1 LKVEWIKKLKKLEY
15 SSLYPLFFTII
26 FILIL
31 IQYSFF
37 SLDAIF
43 YDLWIK
49 FDFFPK
55 KQSEIIIV
63 VMDEE
68 SDQFLGES
76 YPYTYASHYRLI
88 KKIIADEPKGFGY
101 LVPLENEPDS
111 IVEQRYVTDIRQMIQ
126 DFQKSKKGFFRF
138 GTKFEMMFGE
148 VLPVDEL
155 KPLGY
160 STAFLFQ
167 DKQIFSRDGVI
178 RRASLN
184 ISGED
189 SFHLWVANKW
199 RQSIGEERLD
209 AKSYSGASYNPE
221 ADATFAMFKY
231 TRSPILN
238 TDYEVIP
245 YHRVVTGN
253 YSDGFFKNKLV
264 LVGASYISNGDD
276 FSLTPFSKDEA
287 KSSKLAIHANIIEA
301 LKRERTISTVPD
313 FLTQTLSVLIAVIL
327 SFFISRVQP
336 TKGLLITI
344 TLMLGTFVFG
354 YLSFVGFGLWFK
366 LSHMILGIFVVY
378 YIWVPFRAIEE
389 YQTRYA
395 IQEEA
400 KLLKQ
405 VDNLKQNF
413 ISLMSHD
420 LKTPVAKIA
429 GIADIL
435 RIQYNNEPQQ
445 KELLDNIVQATKE
458 LNSFITSILDLTK
471 IESQNLT
478 LRKESKDINKVIE
491 SIVEK
496 LRFEIEAQEME
507 IETELAPLY
516 PIQVDSVLMNRVVSN
531 LIENALKYAGRGR
544 TIKVKTW
551 DDAVWVYVEIS
562 DNGVGINP
570 DDLAHIFDKFYRVK
584 NDSTHAIKGS
594 GLGLYLVKYF
604 IELHSGTISATSE
617 LGNGTTFTVK
627 LKNE

>member
-1 LKVEWIKKLKKLEY
+1 MLKKLRELEY
-15 SSLYPLFFTII
+15 SSLYPLFFTVV

-43 YDLWIK
+43 YDLWVR
-49 FDFFPK
+49 FDFYPGARPA
-55 KQSEIIIV
+55 V
-63 VMDEE
+63 VVVVVDEE
-68 SDQFLGES
+68 SDQFLGET
-76 YPYTYASHYRLI
+76 YPYTYASHHRFVQKVL
-88 KKIIADEPKGFGY
+88 ADAPAGVGY
-101 LVPLENEPDS
+101 LIPLENEPDTL
-111 IVEQRYVTDIRQMIQ
+111 VEQKYLQEFETAVQG
-126 DFQKSKKGFFRF
+126 FQRGRGFFRF

-155 KPLGY
+155 RNLGY

-167 DKQIFSRDGVI
+167 DDQVFARDSVI

-189 SFHLWVANKW
+189 SFHLWMANKW
-199 RQSIGEERLD
+199 RESLGQQKLD
-209 AKSYSGASYNPE
+209 ANSFAGSAYNAE
-221 ADATFAMFKY
+221 ADATFALFKY
-231 TRSPILN
+231 DSSPVASGS
-238 TDYEVIP
+238 YSSIP
-245 YHRVVTGN
+245 FHRVVTGN
-253 YSDGFFKNKLV
+253 YPAGFFKDKLV
-264 LVGASYISNGDD
+264 LVGPQYISNADD
-276 FSLTPFSKDEA
+276 FALTPFSKEEA
-287 KSSKLAIHANIIEA
+287 KSSKLLIHANIIQA
-301 LKRERTISTVPD
+301 LASGRTVMPAPD
-313 FLTQTLSVLIAVIL
+313 VLTQVLSVVIAVLL

-344 TLMLGTFVFG
+344 SLMLGTFAFG
-354 YLSFVGFGLWFK
+354 YVSFMGLGMWFK

-389 YQTRYA
+389 YQTRYT

-435 RIQYNNEPQQ
+435 RQQYNNTPDQ
-445 KELLDNIVQATKE
+445 KQLLDNVVQATKE

-478 LRKESKDINKVIE
+478 LRKESKDINKLIE
-491 SIVEK
+491 GIVEK
-496 LRFEIEAQEME
+496 LRFEASAQEME
-507 IETELAPLY
+507 IETDLAPLY
-516 PIQVDSVLMNRVVSN
+516 PIQVDSVLMNRVISN
-531 LIENALKYAGRGR
+531 LIENAIKYAGRGKV
-544 TIKVKTW
+544 IQVKTW
-551 DDAVWVYVEIS
+551 DDAQWVYIEIR
-562 DNGVGINP
+562 DNGIGIKAE
-570 DDLAHIFDKFYRVK
+570 DLAHIFDKFYRVK
-584 NDSTHAIKGS
+584 NDSSHTIKGS

-604 IELHSGTISATSE
+604 IELHNGTISAASGPGE
-617 LGNGTTFTVK
+617 GTAFTVK

>member
-1 LKVEWIKKLKKLEY
+1 MLKKIRQLEY
-15 SSLYPLFFTII
+15 SSLYPLFFTVV

-43 YDLWIK
+43 YDLWVR
-49 FDFFPK
+49 FDIFQREK
-55 KQSEIIIV
+55 VELVMV

-68 SDQFLGES
+68 SDQFLGET
-76 YPYTYASHYRLI
+76 YPYTYASHHRFLQ
-88 KKIIADEPKGFGY
+88 KVLADNPTGVGY

-111 IVEQRYVTDIRQMIQ
+111 LVEQRYMSELRQEVL
-126 DFQKSKKGFFRF
+126 DYQKSKKGFFRF

-148 VLPVDEL
+148 VLPVEDL
-155 KPLGY
+155 RPLGY
-160 STAFLFQ
+160 STAFLYQ
-167 DKQIFSRDGVI
+167 DNQVFARDSVI

-189 SFHLWVANKW
+189 SFHLWIANKW
-199 RQSIGEERLD
+199 RESRGEGKLD
-209 AKSYSGASYNPE
+209 ANSFPGAAYNAE
-221 ADATFAMFKY
+221 ADATFALFKY
-231 TRSPILN
+231 AQSPGD
-238 TDYEVIP
+238 TESYSTIP

-253 YSDGFFKNKLV
+253 YPEGFFKNKLV
-264 LVGASYISNGDD
+264 LVGTQYISNPDD
-276 FSLTPFSKDEA
+276 FALTPFNKEEA
-287 KSSKLAIHANIIEA
+287 KGPKLSIHANIIQA
-301 LKRERTISTVPD
+301 LARGRTLSPVPD
-313 FLTQTLSVLIAVIL
+313 VLTQVLSVLIAVVL

-344 TLMLGTFVFG
+344 TLMLGTFAFG
-354 YLSFVGFGLWFK
+354 YLCFVGPGWWFK

-435 RIQYNNEPQQ
+435 RLQYDNAPQQ
-445 KELLDNIVQATKE
+445 RQLLDNIVQATKE

-478 LRKESKDINKVIE
+478 LKKESKDINKVIE
-491 SIVEK
+491 GIVEK
-496 LRFEIEAQEME
+496 LRFEAEANQME
-507 IETELAPLY
+507 LTMELAPLY

-531 LIENALKYAGRGR
+531 LVENALKYAGTGK
-544 TIKVKTW
+544 TISIKTW
-551 DDAVWVYVEIS
+551 DDPQWVYIAIA
-562 DNGVGINP
+562 DNGVGIKP
-570 DDLAHIFDKFYRVK
+570 DDLTNIFDKFYRVK

-604 IELHSGTISATSE
+604 IELHSGTISAASE
-617 LGNGTTFTVK
+617 LGVGTTFTVK

>member
-1 LKVEWIKKLKKLEY
+1 MAMLKKLRQLEY
-15 SSLYPLFFTII
+15 SSLYPLFFTVI

-43 YDLWIK
+43 YDLWAR
-49 FDFFPK
+49 FDP
-55 KQSEIIIV
+55 QIGGGPEV
-63 VMDEE
+63 VLVVVDEE
-68 SDQFLGES
+68 SDQFLGET
-76 YPYTYASHYRLI
+76 YPYTYASHHRFLGKMI
-88 KKIIADEPKGFGY
+88 EDGPAGIGY
-101 LVPLENEPDS
+101 LIPLDNEPDS
-111 IVEQRYVTDIRQMIQ
+111 LVEQKYMAELKGLIQ
-126 DFQKSKKGFFRF
+126 GFQRGRGIFRF

-148 VLPVDEL
+148 ILPVEEL
-155 KPLGY
+155 RGLGY
-160 STAFLFQ
+160 STAFLYQ
-167 DKQIFSRDGVI
+167 DNQVFARDAVI

-189 SFHLWVANKW
+189 SFHLWMANRW
-199 RQSIGEERLD
+199 RERKGETRFE
-209 AKSYSGASYNPE
+209 ANAFPGGSYNAE
-221 ADATFAMFKY
+221 ADATFALFKY
-231 TRSPILN
+231 AHSPVRVDSY
-238 TDYEVIP
+238 TTIP

-253 YSDGFFKNKLV
+253 FAPGLFKDKLV
-264 LVGASYISNGDD
+264 LVGSQYISNADD
-276 FSLTPFSKDEA
+276 FALTPYNKEEA
-287 KSSKLAIHANIIEA
+287 KSSKLMVHANIIQA
-301 LKRERTISTVPD
+301 MAAGRTVLPVPD
-313 FLTQTLSVLIAVIL
+313 LLTQILSVVIAVML

-344 TLMLGTFVFG
+344 TLMLGTFLFG

-435 RIQYNNEPQQ
+435 RQQYDNTPDQ
-445 KELLDNIVQATKE
+445 KRLLDNVVQATKE

-478 LRKESKDINKVIE
+478 LRKEAKDINKLIDG
-491 SIVEK
+491 IVEK
-496 LRFEIEAQEME
+496 LRFEAGTQEMA
-507 IETELAPLY
+507 IESELAPLY
-516 PIQVDSVLMNRVVSN
+516 PIQLDVVLMNRVISN
-531 LIENALKYAGRGR
+531 LVENALKYAGKG
-544 TIKVKTW
+544 KVVSIKTW
-551 DDAVWVYVEIS
+551 DDPEWVHVQIS
-562 DNGVGINP
+562 DNGVGIKGE
-570 DDLAHIFDKFYRVK
+570 DLAHIFDKFYRVK
-584 NDSTHAIKGS
+584 NDSTHSIKGS

-604 IELHSGTISATSE
+604 IELHSGTITAASE
-617 LGNGTTFTVK
+617 PGVGTTFTIK

>member
-1 LKVEWIKKLKKLEY
+1 MLKKIRQLEY
-15 SSLYPLFFTII
+15 SSLYPLFFTVV

-43 YDLWIK
+43 YDLWVR
-49 FDFFPK
+49 FDYFQREK
-55 KQSEIIIV
+55 AELVMV

-68 SDQFLGES
+68 SDQFLGET
-76 YPYTYASHYRLI
+76 YPYTYASHHRFLQ
-88 KKIIADEPKGFGY
+88 KVLADGPTGVGY
-101 LVPLENEPDS
+101 LVPLESEPDS
-111 IVEQRYVTDIRQMIQ
+111 LVEQRYMSELRQEVL
-126 DFQKSKKGFFRF
+126 DYQKSKKGFFRF

-148 VLPVDEL
+148 VLPVEDL
-155 KPLGY
+155 RPLGY
-160 STAFLFQ
+160 STAFLYQ
-167 DKQIFSRDGVI
+167 DNQVFARDSVI

-189 SFHLWVANKW
+189 SFHLWIANKW
-199 RQSIGEERLD
+199 RESKGEEKLD
-209 AKSYSGASYNPE
+209 ANSFPGAAYNAE
-221 ADATFAMFKY
+221 ADATFALFKY
-231 TRSPILN
+231 AQSPGD
-238 TDYEVIP
+238 TESYTTIP

-253 YSDGFFKNKLV
+253 YPEGFFKNKLV
-264 LVGASYISNGDD
+264 LVGTQYISNPDD
-276 FSLTPFSKDEA
+276 FALTPFNKEEA
-287 KSSKLAIHANIIEA
+287 KGPKLSIHANIIQA
-301 LKRERTISTVPD
+301 LAKGRTLSPVPD
-313 FLTQTLSVLIAVIL
+313 VLTQVLSVLIAVVL

-344 TLMLGTFVFG
+344 TLMLGTFAFG
-354 YLSFVGFGLWFK
+354 YVCFVGPGWWFK

-435 RIQYNNEPQQ
+435 RLQYDNVPQQ
-445 KELLDNIVQATKE
+445 RQLLDNVVQATKE

-478 LRKESKDINKVIE
+478 LKKESKDINKVIE
-491 SIVEK
+491 GIVEK
-496 LRFEIEAQEME
+496 LRFEAEANQME
-507 IETELAPLY
+507 LTMELAPLY

-531 LIENALKYAGRGR
+531 LVENALKYAGRGK
-544 TIKVKTW
+544 TISIKTW
-551 DDAVWVYVEIS
+551 DDPQWVYIAIA
-562 DNGVGINP
+562 DNGVGIKP
-570 DDLAHIFDKFYRVK
+570 DDLTNIFDKFYRVK

-604 IELHSGTISATSE
+604 IELHSGTITAASE
-617 LGNGTTFTVK
+617 LGVGTTFTVK

>member
-1 LKVEWIKKLKKLEY
+1 MLKKLKELEY
-15 SSLYPLFFTII
+15 SSLYPLFFTVV

-43 YDLWIK
+43 YDLWVR
-49 FDFFPK
+49 FDVITGDKP
-55 KQSEIIIV
+55 EIVLV
-63 VMDEE
+63 VVDEE
-68 SDQFLGES
+68 SDQFLGETF
-76 YPYTYASHYRLI
+76 PYTYASHHRFVQKVLDDGP
-88 KKIIADEPKGFGY
+88 AGVGY
-101 LVPLENEPDS
+101 LMPLETEPDTM
-111 IVEQRYVTDIRQMIQ
+111 VEHKYLQELQQTLQ
-126 DFQKSKKGFFRF
+126 DFEHGKGFFRF

-148 VLPVDEL
+148 VLPVDDL
-155 KPLGY
+155 RSLGY

-167 DKQIFSRDGVI
+167 DDQVFARDSVI

-189 SFHLWVANKW
+189 SFHLWMANKW
-199 RQSIGEERLD
+199 RESNGKPKLD
-209 AKSYSGASYNPE
+209 ANSFAGASYNAE
-221 ADATFAMFKY
+221 ADATFALFKY
-231 TRSPILN
+231 PSSPVKSD
-238 TDYEVIP
+238 TYASIP

-253 YSDGFFKNKLV
+253 FPAGLFKGKMV
-264 LVGASYISNGDD
+264 LVGPQYISNADD
-276 FSLTPFSKDEA
+276 FALTPFSKEEA
-287 KSSKLAIHANIIEA
+287 KSSKLQIHANIIQA
-301 LKRERTISTVPD
+301 LAGGHTVVPAPD
-313 FLTQTLSVLIAVIL
+313 LLTQVLSVVIAVIL

-344 TLMLGTFVFG
+344 SLMLGTFAFG
-354 YLSFVGFGLWFK
+354 YVSFVAFGMWFK

-435 RIQYNNEPQQ
+435 RQQYDNTPDQ
-445 KELLDNIVQATKE
+445 KRLLDNVVQATKE

-478 LRKESKDINKVIE
+478 LRKESKDINKIIE
-491 SIVEK
+491 GIVEK
-496 LRFEIEAQEME
+496 LRFEASAQEMQL
-507 IETELAPLY
+507 ETDLAPLY
-516 PIQVDSVLMNRVVSN
+516 PIQVDTVLMNRVVSN
-531 LIENALKYAGRGR
+531 LIENAIKYSGRGK
-544 TIKVKTW
+544 TVTVKTW
-551 DDAVWVYVEIS
+551 DDPQWIYVEIR
-562 DNGVGINP
+562 DNGVGIKA
-570 DDLAHIFDKFYRVK
+570 DDLQHIFDKFYRVK
-584 NDSTHAIKGS
+584 NDSTHSIKGS

-604 IELHSGTISATSE
+604 IELHNGTISAASE
-617 LGNGTTFTVK
+617 PGVGTTFTIK

>member
-1 LKVEWIKKLKKLEY
+1 MLKKLRELEY
-15 SSLYPLFFTII
+15 SSLYPLFFTVV

-43 YDLWIK
+43 YDLWVRLDFNTGIK
-49 FDFFPK
+49 P
-55 KQSEIIIV
+55 EV
-63 VMDEE
+63 VVVVVDEE
-68 SDQFLGES
+68 SDQFLGETF
-76 YPYTYASHYRLI
+76 PYTYASHYRFLQ
-88 KKIIADEPKGFGY
+88 KILSDRPSGVGY
-101 LVPLENEPDS
+101 LIPLETEPDTL
-111 IVEQRYVTDIRQMIQ
+111 VEQKYMTEFQSAVQKYQQ
-126 DFQKSKKGFFRF
+126 DKGFFRF

-148 VLPVDEL
+148 VLPVEEL
-155 KPLGY
+155 RSLGY

-167 DKQIFSRDGVI
+167 DNQVFSRDSVI

-189 SFHLWVANKW
+189 SFHLWMANKW
-199 RQSIGEERLD
+199 RESRGMQKLD
-209 AKSYSGASYNPE
+209 ANGFAGSAYNPE

-231 TRSPILN
+231 QSSPLKS
-238 TDYEVIP
+238 DSYPSIP

-253 YSDGFFKNKLV
+253 YPQGFFKDKLV
-264 LVGASYISNGDD
+264 LVGSQYISNADD
-276 FSLTPFSKDEA
+276 FALTPFSKEEA
-287 KSSKLAIHANIIEA
+287 KSSKLLVHANIIQA
-301 LKRERTISTVPD
+301 LSSGRTIVPAPD
-313 FLTQTLSVLIAVIL
+313 LLTQILSVVIAVLL

-344 TLMLGTFVFG
+344 SLMLGTFAFG
-354 YLSFVGFGLWFK
+354 YFSFMGLGMWFK

-389 YQTRYA
+389 YQTRYT

-435 RIQYNNEPQQ
+435 RQQYDNTADQTR
-445 KELLDNIVQATKE
+445 LLDNVVQATKE

-478 LRKESKDINKVIE
+478 LRKESKDINKLIE
-491 SIVEK
+491 GIVEK
-496 LRFEIEAQEME
+496 LRFEANAQEME
-507 IETELAPLY
+507 LETSLAPLY
-516 PIQVDSVLMNRVVSN
+516 PIQIDSVLMNRVVSN
-531 LIENALKYAGRGR
+531 LIENAIKYAGKGK
-544 TIKVKTW
+544 TVSVKTW
-551 DDAVWVYVEIS
+551 DDTQWVYIEIR
-562 DNGVGINP
+562 DNGLGIKN
-570 DDLAHIFDKFYRVK
+570 DDLIHIFDKFYRVK
-584 NDSTHAIKGS
+584 NDSSHTIKGS

-604 IELHSGTISATSE
+604 IELHNGTITASSE
-617 LGNGTTFTVK
+617 LGQGTAFTIK

>member
-1 LKVEWIKKLKKLEY
+1 MLKKLRQLEY
-15 SSLYPLFFTII
+15 SSLYPLFFTVI

-43 YDLWIK
+43 YDMWARL
-49 FDFFPK
+49 DFFPGK
-55 KQSEIIIV
+55 TPDV
-63 VMDEE
+63 VLVVVDEE
-68 SDQFLGES
+68 SDQFLGET
-76 YPYTYASHYRLI
+76 YPYTYASHHRFLQ
-88 KKIIADEPKGFGY
+88 KVLEDRPAGMGY
-101 LVPLENEPDS
+101 LMPLENEPDS
-111 IVEQRYVTDIRQMIQ
+111 MVEQKYLGEVQTVILNYQRTG
-126 DFQKSKKGFFRF
+126 GFFRF

-148 VLPVDEL
+148 ILPVEQL
-155 KPLGY
+155 RSLGY
-160 STAFLFQ
+160 STAFLYQ
-167 DKQIFSRDGVI
+167 DNQVFARDSVI

-189 SFHLWVANKW
+189 SFHLWMANRW
-199 RQSIGEERLD
+199 REKEGEPKLD
-209 AKSYSGASYNPE
+209 ANAFPGSSYNPE
-221 ADATFAMFKY
+221 ADATFALFKF
-231 TRSPILN
+231 TRSPLRPDSYA
-238 TDYEVIP
+238 TIP

-253 YSDGFFKNKLV
+253 YQPGFFKNKLV
-264 LVGASYISNGDD
+264 LVGSQYISNADD
-276 FSLTPFSKDEA
+276 FSLTPFSKEEA
-287 KSSKLAIHANIIEA
+287 KSSKLMIHANIIQA
-301 LKRERTISTVPD
+301 LSRGRTVQPAPD
-313 FLTQTLSVLIAVIL
+313 LMTQILSVVIAVLL

-344 TLMLGTFVFG
+344 TLMLGTFAFG
-354 YLSFVGFGLWFK
+354 YLSFVGFGWWFK

-435 RIQYNNEPQQ
+435 RQQYDNTPDQ
-445 KELLDNIVQATKE
+445 KKLLDNVVQATKE

-478 LRKESKDINKVIE
+478 LRMENKDVNKLIDG
-491 SIVEK
+491 IVEK
-496 LRFEIEAQEME
+496 LRFEASAQSME
-507 IETELAPLY
+507 IETDLSPLY
-516 PIQVDSVLMNRVVSN
+516 PIQLDVVLMNRVVSN
-531 LIENALKYAGRGR
+531 LIENALKYAGYGK
-544 TIKVKTW
+544 TVYIKTW
-551 DDAVWVYVEIS
+551 DDPQWVYIEIR
-562 DNGVGINP
+562 DNGVGIKP
-570 DDLAHIFDKFYRVK
+570 DDITHIFDKFYRVK

-604 IELHSGTISATSE
+604 IELHDGTITAASAP
-617 LGNGTTFTVK
+617 GQGTTFTVK

>member
-1 LKVEWIKKLKKLEY
+1 MFKKLRQLEY
-15 SSLYPLFFTII
+15 SSLYPLFFTVI

-43 YDLWIK
+43 YDMWARL
-49 FDFFPK
+49 DFFPGK
-55 KQSEIIIV
+55 KPDV
-63 VMDEE
+63 VLVVVDEE
-68 SDQFLGES
+68 SDQFLGET
-76 YPYTYASHYRLI
+76 YPYTYASHHRFLQ
-88 KKIIADEPKGFGY
+88 KVLQDRPAGMGY
-101 LVPLENEPDS
+101 LMPLENEPDS
-111 IVEQRYVTDIRQMIQ
+111 MVEQKYLSEVQSVIQ
-126 DFQKSKKGFFRF
+126 EYQRSGGFFRF

-148 VLPVDEL
+148 ILPVEQL
-155 KPLGY
+155 RAVGY
-160 STAFLFQ
+160 STAFLYQ
-167 DKQIFSRDGVI
+167 DNQVFARDSVI

-189 SFHLWVANKW
+189 SFHLWMANRW
-199 RQSIGEERLD
+199 REQEGEPKLD
-209 AKSYSGASYNPE
+209 ANAFPGSSYNAE
-221 ADATFAMFKY
+221 ADATFALFKF
-231 TRSPILN
+231 TKSP
-238 TDYEVIP
+238 TQSESYATIP

-253 YSDGFFKNKLV
+253 YQPGFFKNKVV
-264 LVGASYISNGDD
+264 LVGSQYISNADD
-276 FSLTPFSKDEA
+276 FSLTPFSKEEA
-287 KSSKLAIHANIIEA
+287 KSSKLMIHANIIQA
-301 LKRERTISTVPD
+301 LSRGRTVQPAPD
-313 FLTQTLSVLIAVIL
+313 LMTQILSVVIAVLL

-344 TLMLGTFVFG
+344 SLMLGTFAFG
-354 YLSFVGFGLWFK
+354 YLSFVGFGWWFK

-435 RIQYNNEPQQ
+435 RQQYDNTPDQ
-445 KELLDNIVQATKE
+445 KKLLDNVVQATKE

-478 LRKESKDINKVIE
+478 LRMENKDVNKLIDG
-491 SIVEK
+491 IVEK
-496 LRFEIEAQEME
+496 LRFEASAQNME
-507 IETELAPLY
+507 IETELSPLY
-516 PIQVDSVLMNRVVSN
+516 PIQLDVVLMNRVVSN
-531 LIENALKYAGRGR
+531 LIENALKYAGVGK
-544 TIKVKTW
+544 TVSIKTW
-551 DDAVWVYVEIS
+551 DDPQWVYIEIR
-562 DNGVGINP
+562 DNGVGIKA
-570 DDLAHIFDKFYRVK
+570 DDITHIFDKFYRVK

-604 IELHSGTISATSE
+604 IELHSGTITAASE
-617 LGNGTTFTVK
+617 LGVGTTFTVK